1 MSKKREEEYEAV
13 LNKLRKQFEERFNN
27 NKESSSEGLD
37 NYEKFRTLGTGSFG
51 RVLLV
56 KDKTKNTY
64 HAMKVLSKQQ
74 LIRTKQVEHTLY
86 EKKMLMS
93 LHFPFIISMDA
104 CFKDNGYI
112 YFVMPFINGGEMF
125 THLRKLGKF
134 DENLGK
140 FYAAQVVL
148 GLEYLHHC
156 KVIYRDLK
164 PENILIDSKGYIKI
178 ADLGFCKIINGRTW
192 TLCGTP
198 EYIAPEIILS
208 KGYGFA
214 VDWWSFGVLCF
225 EMCAGYPPFT
235 SSDPMKIYERI
246 IACKYRHASNFSL
259 ELRDL
264 ITNLLQ
270 TDLSRRYGNLKDGVG
285 DIKHH
290 RWFDS
295 INYSKLFMR
304 KIKPPFEP
312 HVKGPEDASQF
323 DKCGEDNLPQST
335 YVLYEDEFAEF

>member
-1 MSKKREEEYEAV
+1 MVKKKVKIILSHIPTNYFQSKKREEEYEAV

-125 THLRKLGKF
+125 THLRK
-134 DENLGK
+134 
-140 FYAAQVVL
+140 
-148 GLEYLHHC
+148 
-156 KVIYRDLK
+156 
-164 PENILIDSKGYIKI
+164 
-178 ADLGFCKIINGRTW
+178 
-192 TLCGTP
+192 
-198 EYIAPEIILS
+198 
-208 KGYGFA
+208 
-214 VDWWSFGVLCF
+214 
-225 EMCAGYPPFT
+225 
-235 SSDPMKIYERI
+235 
-246 IACKYRHASNFSL
+246 
-259 ELRDL
+259 
-264 ITNLLQ
+264 
-270 TDLSRRYGNLKDGVG
+270 
-285 DIKHH
+285 
-290 RWFDS
+290 
-295 INYSKLFMR
+295 
-304 KIKPPFEP
+304 
-312 HVKGPEDASQF
+312 
-323 DKCGEDNLPQST
+323 
-335 YVLYEDEFAEF
+335 